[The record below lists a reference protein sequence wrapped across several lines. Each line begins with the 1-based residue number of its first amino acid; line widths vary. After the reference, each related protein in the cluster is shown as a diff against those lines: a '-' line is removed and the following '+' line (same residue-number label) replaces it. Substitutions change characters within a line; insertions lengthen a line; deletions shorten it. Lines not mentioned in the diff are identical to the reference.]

1 MCSRSLIESHHEER
15 TFNWYPTAR
24 EKQTCKQPV
33 TGGYVG
39 YLDHHW
45 KSSLSPNRQSEI
57 GWKFLG
63 CHLSGEKSNSA
74 ASIKKVFFVCIN
86 LRMQKK
92 ISTFGMDDIPCV
104 LKPREAAKPKKST
117 PRNSQFFAPGQG
129 LCSPSNQKTIRYYS
143 QHLFS
148 GANKNRVFNR
158 GVFHPLLPFLKEIAN
173 LWTKCDNNRAQYSIS
188 LYNCMDITA
197 WIYPLDF
204 HSIETTLQ
212 RFVGNTAGPIQLN
225 GCFRDPRI
233 LGCFLHGVI
242 IIIR

>member
-1 MCSRSLIESHHEER
+1 MLISNCAWKANMQTTCNWWICWLPGPSLKVKSVTKPPVWNWMEVFGMSSFWRKKQLSRL
-15 TFNWYPTAR
+15 N
-24 EKQTCKQPV
+24 
-33 TGGYVG
+33 
-39 YLDHHW
+39 
-45 KSSLSPNRQSEI
+45 
-57 GWKFLG
+57 
-63 CHLSGEKSNSA
+63 
-74 ASIKKVFFVCIN
+74 KKGFFCLHQFAN
-86 LRMQKK
+86 AKK
-92 ISTFGMDDIPCV
+92 NISTFGMDDIPCV

-173 LWTKCDNNRAQYSIS
+173 LWTKCDNNRAQYFIS